1 MPPANARAERAQ
13 AVPAESF
20 LRELADMFPS
30 WDEAAL
36 RSVEKQAGADS
47 GAKVLRPTP
56 QTRDIESPP
65 GE

>member
-1 MPPANARAERAQ
+1 MAN
-13 AVPAESF
+13 PSPNPNPKPNPSPT
-20 LRELADMFPS
+20 LAL
-30 WDEAAL
+30 AL
-36 RSVEKQAGADS
+36 TLTLTLTINLTRNIKQAGADS